1 MADDTVF
8 YAIGDIH
15 GEAARLRDL
24 HVHIDEFHEA
34 CYPSLVKHLVYL
46 GDYVDRGPNS
56 QGVIEQL
63 MARQH
68 AHPETTTCLMG
79 NHEEMMLDAV
89 DGKSID
95 FWLRN
100 GGAET
105 LASYKVE
112 HAKKLPPSHMNW
124 VRSLQT
130 TYTPDGT
137 DFIFVHAGVDPI
149 LYPHD
154 DEVKRRWMRG
164 SRFFDTTK
172 WVSPALRNKRVIHGH
187 TPTATNQ
194 ADISDDGRRINV
206 DTGATYGGALTA
218 AVLKGAETPVFLQA

>member
-1 MADDTVF
+1 MANDSVF

-15 GEAARLRDL
+15 GEAARLREL
-24 HVHIDEFHEA
+24 HARIDEFHEA
-34 CYPSLVKHLVYL
+34 SYPSLVKHLVHL
-46 GDYVDRGPNS
+46 GDYVDRGPDS

-63 MARQH
+63 MARL
-68 AHPETTTCLMG
+68 AAFPETTTCLMG

-89 DGKSID
+89 QGKSID

-112 HAKKLPPSHMNW
+112 RADELPKSHIDW
-124 VRSLQT
+124 IRTLQT
-130 TYTPDGT
+130 TYVSSDT
-137 DFIFVHAGVDPI
+137 DLIFVHAGVDPI

-172 WVSPALRNKRVIHGH
+172 WVSPALRNKRVVHGH
-187 TPTATNQ
+187 TPTATS
-194 ADISDDGRRINV
+194 AAEVSDDGRRINV
-206 DTGATYGGALTA
+206 DTGAAYGGALTA
-218 AVLKGAETPVFLQA
+218 AVLKGDEPPVFLQT